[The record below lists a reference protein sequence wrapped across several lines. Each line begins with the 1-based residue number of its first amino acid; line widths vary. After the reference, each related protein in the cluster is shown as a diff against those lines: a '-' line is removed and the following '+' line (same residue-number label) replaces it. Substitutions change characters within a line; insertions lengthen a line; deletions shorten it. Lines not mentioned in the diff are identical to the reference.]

1 MAAKE
6 KKRTKTAAKA
16 QPKKQRIEIPKTV
29 QKSIPYVRVYDDAN
43 TNGGIIEIGNGRFTK
58 SYYLDDT
65 SFSDVGEER
74 QEEILKSYERILNGF
89 NHLNSYEI
97 TINNR
102 NIDQEEFT
110 KSVLMEYKKDGLDNL
125 RAEHNAVIVDK
136 MQEGKNNIRSEKYL
150 TVAVEADNVVDSLE
164 LFKAFEKN
172 AGVKFKHINGTGLK
186 PISLSDRLKI
196 LHDIYNLGDE
206 DAFKEYDPRAIH
218 KQGITTK
225 DAIGPSIMDFRKNNQ
240 MIIGKNYA
248 RALFLKTIPANIS
261 GNLVE
266 TLASISANLV
276 LSVHYDAMSQE
287 KAVGFASNQ
296 VTSVGGEVIKQQTSL
311 SRSGA
316 SASMISPKLATA
328 QQDAEEML
336 DDLTNRNQKLFKVT
350 LVVVIFADSEKEL
363 DLYTEQIK
371 TKAKEQVCSLDIL
384 GAQQQELGLD
394 SALPLA
400 NNKLKVYS
408 VMTSE
413 TASAIQ
419 PFSTVEFQTKG
430 GFYYGLNSM
439 SHNLIIYNR
448 SISNNQN
455 GFILGSPGAGKSFAA
470 KLEMYQAYLN
480 TDKSQIFVLDPE
492 QEYVVLAKK
501 LKGQIFS
508 IEPGG
513 QNHVNPLDLDIT
525 KDNDGDPF
533 AQKVDYV
540 ISIIERMLGGK
551 GELSGYAKSII
562 DSALTELYRPY
573 IADLEKRGITIDT
586 ETCPTLA
593 DLYKILAQRKE
604 AESRNLA
611 ASIKMYCE
619 GTLDLFAYHTN
630 IDINAKMVVYDT
642 SHIGSNLQEL
652 GMMICLNDIWNRMI
666 KNKKENIRTWFYI
679 DEAHLFLRMPS
690 SAAYISMVWKR
701 ARKWMGTPTFITQ
714 NVEDMLRTPEGNT
727 ILQTSD
733 FALMLTQAP
742 LDRQALSELF
752 HISPEQQ
759 EFFTNVGSGEG
770 LIYTSKAIVPF
781 ENHFPEDTKIY
792 KILSTK
798 PTDAEAISESEK
810 TDND

>member
-1 MAAKE
+1 MTKKE
-6 KKRTKTAAKA
+6 KNSKA
-16 QPKKQRIEIPKTV
+16 QPKNKTVIPKTV
-29 QKSIPYVRVYDDAN
+29 QKSIPYLRVYDDAN
-43 TNGGIIEIGNGRFTK
+43 TNGGIIETENGHFTK

-65 SFSDVGEER
+65 SFSDVGDEK
-74 QEEILKSYERILNGF
+74 QDEILRSFEKILNSF
-89 NHLNSYEI
+89 NHLYSYEI

-102 NIDQEEFT
+102 NINQEQFN
-110 KSVLMEYKKDGLDNL
+110 KNILMEYRKDGLDDL
-125 RAEHNAVIVDK
+125 RAEHNSIIIDK
-136 MQEGKNNIRSEKYL
+136 MQEGKNNLKAEKYL
-150 TVAVEADNVVDSLE
+150 TVGVEAENVVDALE
-164 LFKAFEKN
+164 IFKSIEKN
-172 AGVKFKHINGTGLK
+172 AGVKIKHINGTGMK
-186 PISLSDRLKI
+186 PISISDRLKI
-196 LHDIYNLGDE
+196 LHDIYNLGNE
-206 DAFKEYDPRAIH
+206 DQFKEYDPRAIH
-218 KQGITTK
+218 KQGVTTK
-225 DAIGPSIMDFRKNNQ
+225 DVIGPSIMDFRKNDRM
-240 MIIGKNYA
+240 MIGQNYA
-248 RALFLKTIPANIS
+248 RALYLKGIPANIS

-266 TLASISANLV
+266 TLSSVSTNLV
-276 LSVHYDAMSQE
+276 LSVHYDALSQE
-287 KAVGFASNQ
+287 KAVGFAANQ
-296 VTSVGGEVIKQQTSL
+296 VTSVGGEVIKQQTTL

-316 SASMISPKLATA
+316 SPSMISPKLATA
-328 QQDAEEML
+328 QQDAESML
-336 DDLTNRNQKLFKVT
+336 DDLTNRNQKLFRVT
-350 LVVVIFADSEKEL
+350 LVVVIFAQTEKDL

-371 TKAKEQVCSLDIL
+371 TKTKEQVCALDIL

-419 PFSTVEFQTKG
+419 PFSTVELQTKG
-430 GFYYGLNSM
+430 GFYYGLNAM

-480 TDKSQIFVLDPE
+480 TEKTQIFVLDPE
-492 QEYVVLAKK
+492 QEYVVLAKR
-501 LKGQIFS
+501 LGGQIFP

-513 QNHVNPLDLDIT
+513 KIHVNPLDLDIT

-562 DSALTELYRPY
+562 DGALTELYRPY
-573 IADLEKRGITIDT
+573 IEDLENRGITIDT
-586 ETCPTLA
+586 ETCPTLS

-604 AESRNLA
+604 AEARNLA
-611 ASIKMYCE
+611 ASIKMYCS

-652 GMMICLNDIWNRMI
+652 GMQICLNDIWNRMI
-666 KNKKENIRTWFYI
+666 KNKKQGIRTWFYI

-714 NVEDMLRTPEGNT
+714 NVEDMLRTAEGNT

-742 LDRQALSELF
+742 LDRAALSELF
-752 HISPEQQ
+752 HISEEQQ

-781 ENHFPEDTKIY
+781 ENHFPEDTQIY

-798 PTDAEAISESEK
+798 PTDSEAVSDDK
-810 TDND
+810 DNEIKI

>member
-1 MAAKE
+1 MAKKE
-6 KKRTKTAAKA
+6 KNSKA
-16 QPKKQRIEIPKTV
+16 QPKNKTVIPKTV
-29 QKSIPYVRVYDDAN
+29 QKSIPYLRVYDDAN
-43 TNGGIIEIGNGRFTK
+43 TNGGIIETENGHFTK

-65 SFSDVGEER
+65 SFSDVGDEK
-74 QEEILKSYERILNGF
+74 QDEILRSFEKILNSF
-89 NHLNSYEI
+89 NHLYSYEI

-102 NIDQEEFT
+102 NINQEQFN
-110 KSVLMEYKKDGLDNL
+110 KNILMEYRKDGLDDL
-125 RAEHNAVIVDK
+125 RAEHNSIIIDK
-136 MQEGKNNIRSEKYL
+136 MQEGKNNLKAEKYL
-150 TVAVEADNVVDSLE
+150 TVGVEAENVVDTLE
-164 LFKAFEKN
+164 IFKSIEKN
-172 AGVKFKHINGTGLK
+172 AGVKIKHINGTGMK
-186 PISLSDRLKI
+186 PISISDRLKI
-196 LHDIYNLGDE
+196 LHDIYNLGNE
-206 DAFKEYDPRAIH
+206 DQFKEYDPRAIH
-218 KQGITTK
+218 KQGVTTK
-225 DAIGPSIMDFRKNNQ
+225 DVIGPSIMDFRKNDKM
-240 MIIGKNYA
+240 MIGQNYA
-248 RALFLKTIPANIS
+248 RALYLKGIPANIS

-266 TLASISANLV
+266 TLSSVSTNLV
-276 LSVHYDAMSQE
+276 LSVHYDALSQE
-287 KAVGFASNQ
+287 KAVGFAANQ
-296 VTSVGGEVIKQQTSL
+296 VTSVGGEVIKQQTTL

-316 SASMISPKLATA
+316 SPSMISPKLATA
-328 QQDAEEML
+328 QQDAESML
-336 DDLTNRNQKLFKVT
+336 DDLTNRNQKLFRVT
-350 LVVVIFADSEKEL
+350 LVVVIFAQTEKDL

-371 TKAKEQVCSLDIL
+371 TKAKEQVCALDIL

-419 PFSTVEFQTKG
+419 PFSTVELQTKG
-430 GFYYGLNSM
+430 GFYYGLNAM

-480 TDKSQIFVLDPE
+480 TEKTQIFVLDPE
-492 QEYVVLAKK
+492 QEYVVLAKR
-501 LKGQIFS
+501 LGGQIFP

-513 QNHVNPLDLDIT
+513 KIHVNPLDLDIT

-562 DSALTELYRPY
+562 DGALTELYRPY
-573 IADLEKRGITIDT
+573 IEDLENRGITIDT
-586 ETCPTLA
+586 ETCPTLS

-604 AESRNLA
+604 AEARNLA
-611 ASIKMYCE
+611 ASIKMYCS

-652 GMMICLNDIWNRMI
+652 GMQICLNDIWNRMI
-666 KNKKENIRTWFYI
+666 KNKKQGIRTWFYI

-714 NVEDMLRTPEGNT
+714 NVEDMLRTAEGNT

-742 LDRQALSELF
+742 LDRAALSELF
-752 HISPEQQ
+752 HISEEQQ

-781 ENHFPEDTKIY
+781 ENHFPEDTQIY

-798 PTDAEAISESEK
+798 PTDSEAVADDK
-810 TDND
+810 DNEIKM

>member
-1 MAAKE
+1 MTKE
-6 KKRTKTAAKA
+6 EKNSKA
-16 QPKKQRIEIPKTV
+16 QPKNKTVIPKTV
-29 QKSIPYVRVYDDAN
+29 QKSIPYLRVYDDAN
-43 TNGGIIEIGNGRFTK
+43 TNGGIIETENGHFTK

-65 SFSDVGEER
+65 SFSDVGDEK
-74 QEEILKSYERILNGF
+74 QDEILRSFEKILNSF
-89 NHLNSYEI
+89 NHLYSYEI

-102 NIDQEEFT
+102 NINQEQFN
-110 KSVLMEYKKDGLDNL
+110 KNILMEYRKDGLDDL
-125 RAEHNAVIVDK
+125 RAEHNSIIIDK
-136 MQEGKNNIRSEKYL
+136 MQEGKNNLKAEKYL
-150 TVAVEADNVVDSLE
+150 TVGVEAENVVDALE
-164 LFKAFEKN
+164 IFKSIEKN
-172 AGVKFKHINGTGLK
+172 AGVKIKHINGTGMK
-186 PISLSDRLKI
+186 PISISDRLKI
-196 LHDIYNLGDE
+196 LHDIYNLGNE
-206 DAFKEYDPRAIH
+206 DQFKEYDPRAIH
-218 KQGITTK
+218 KQGVTTK
-225 DAIGPSIMDFRKNNQ
+225 DVIGPSIMDFRKNDRM
-240 MIIGKNYA
+240 MIGQNYA
-248 RALFLKTIPANIS
+248 RALYLKGIPANIS

-266 TLASISANLV
+266 TLSSVSTNLV
-276 LSVHYDAMSQE
+276 LSVHYDALSQE
-287 KAVGFASNQ
+287 KAVGFAANQ
-296 VTSVGGEVIKQQTSL
+296 VTSVGGEVIKQQTTL

-316 SASMISPKLATA
+316 SPSMISPKLATA
-328 QQDAEEML
+328 QQDAESML
-336 DDLTNRNQKLFKVT
+336 DDLTNRNQKLFRVT
-350 LVVVIFADSEKEL
+350 LVVVIFAQTEKDL

-371 TKAKEQVCSLDIL
+371 TKAKEQVCALDIL

-419 PFSTVEFQTKG
+419 PFSTVELQTKG
-430 GFYYGLNSM
+430 GFYYGLNAM

-480 TDKSQIFVLDPE
+480 TEKTQIFVLDPE
-492 QEYVVLAKK
+492 QEYVVLAKR
-501 LKGQIFS
+501 LGGQIFP

-513 QNHVNPLDLDIT
+513 KIHVNPLDLDIT

-562 DSALTELYRPY
+562 DGALTELYRPY
-573 IADLEKRGITIDT
+573 IEDLENRGITIDT
-586 ETCPTLA
+586 ETCPTLS

-604 AESRNLA
+604 AEARNLA
-611 ASIKMYCE
+611 ASIKMYCS

-652 GMMICLNDIWNRMI
+652 GMQICLNDIWNRMI
-666 KNKKENIRTWFYI
+666 KNKKQGIRTWFYI

-714 NVEDMLRTPEGNT
+714 NVEDMLRTAEGNT
-727 ILQTSD
+727 ILSTSD

-742 LDRQALSELF
+742 LDRAALSELF
-752 HISPEQQ
+752 HISEEQQ

-781 ENHFPEDTKIY
+781 ENHFPEDTQIY

-798 PTDAEAISESEK
+798 PTDSEAVSDDK
-810 TDND
+810 DNEIKI

>member
-1 MAAKE
+1 MTDR
-6 KKRTKTAAKA
+6 KKNFKA
-16 QPKKQRIEIPKTV
+16 QQKNKTIIPKTV

-43 TNGGIIEIGNGRFTK
+43 TDGGVIETENGHFTK

-65 SFSDVGEER
+65 SFSDVGDEK
-74 QEEILKSYERILNGF
+74 QDEILRSYEKILNAF
-89 NHLNSYEI
+89 NHLYSYEI

-102 NIDQEEFT
+102 NINQEQFN
-110 KSVLMEYKKDGLDNL
+110 KNVLMEYKKDKLDDL
-125 RAEHNAVIVDK
+125 RAEHNSIIIEK
-136 MQEGKNNIRSEKYL
+136 MQEGKNNLKSEKYL
-150 TVAVEADNVVDSLE
+150 TIGVEAENVVDALE
-164 LFKAFEKN
+164 IFKSIEKN
-172 AGVKFKHINGTGLK
+172 IGTKIKHINSSGLR
-186 PISLSDRLKI
+186 PISIGDRLKI

-206 DAFKEYDPRAIH
+206 AAFKEYDPAAIH
-218 KQGITTK
+218 KQGVTTK
-225 DAIGPSIMDFRKNNQ
+225 DVIGPSIMDFRKNNE
-240 MIIGKNYA
+240 MIIGQNYA
-248 RALFLKTIPANIS
+248 RALYLKSIPANIP
-261 GNLVE
+261 GNLME
-266 TLASISANLV
+266 SLASISDNLI
-276 LSVHYDAMSQE
+276 LSVHYDALSQE

-296 VTSVGGEVIKQQTSL
+296 VTSVGGEIIKQQTSL
-311 SRSGA
+311 SKQGA
-316 SASMISPKLATA
+316 SPSMISPKLATA
-328 QQDAEEML
+328 QNDAEEML
-336 DDLTNRNQKLFKVT
+336 NDLTNRNQKLFRVT
-350 LVVVIFADSEKEL
+350 LVVVIFAQTEKEL
-363 DLYTEQIK
+363 DLYTDQIK
-371 TKAKEQVCSLDIL
+371 TKAKEQVCALDIL

-419 PFSTVEFQTKG
+419 PFSTVELQTKG
-430 GFYYGLNSM
+430 GFYYGLNAM

-448 SISNNQN
+448 SVGNNQN

-480 TDKSQIFVLDPE
+480 TDNTQIFVLDPE
-492 QEYVVLAKK
+492 QEYTILAKR

-513 QNHVNPLDLDIT
+513 TTHVNPLDLDIT

-551 GELSGYAKSII
+551 GELSGYAKSIV
-562 DSALTELYRPY
+562 DGALTELYRPY
-573 IADLEKRGITIDT
+573 IEDLERRHITIDT
-586 ETCPTLA
+586 ETCPTLS
-593 DLYKILAQRKE
+593 DLYKILASRKE
-604 AESRNLA
+604 AEARNLA
-611 ASIKMYCE
+611 ASIKMYCS

-652 GMMICLNDIWNRMI
+652 GMQICLNDIWNRMI
-666 KNKKENIRTWFYI
+666 KNKKRGVRTWFYI

-714 NVEDMLRTPEGNT
+714 NVEDMLQTPEGNT
-727 ILQTSD
+727 ILSTSD

-742 LDRQALSELF
+742 LDRTALSDMF

-770 LIYTSKAIVPF
+770 LIYTSKAIIPF
-781 ENHFPEDTKIY
+781 ENHFPEDTELY
-792 KILSTK
+792 RILSTK
-798 PTDAEAISESEK
+798 PTDAEAISDSADSEIK
-810 TDND
+810 M